1 MSCVTPFHRYLSPL
15 PSIVLTVRRW
25 RGLCSQSAILE
36 VNRLPTCE
44 RLKSSVLSAL
54 ANNRVT
60 HFILLMWWLL
70 VNNGS

>member
-1 MSCVTPFHRYLSPL
+1 MSCVTPLHPFLSPL

-60 HFILLMWWLL
+60 HLIILVVWC
-70 VNNGS
+70 GG